1 MSWRAGL
8 FLVAMGVALGLTLA
22 YPWSEFSLAGRV
34 GGTLVERDDAFERR
48 VREVIRRSP
57 DEIAE
62 SLQGRQS
69 RGPQSRLS
77 TQDEVRAVIAQRRNE
92 ILRDRES
99 PVGGNPDG
107 GVTIVEFFDYNC
119 PYCRRVA
126 PMLEEIEQADRDLR
140 FVYKEFP
147 ILGPNSVFA
156 ARAALAAARQ
166 GRYIAYHKAMMR
178 SPEPI
183 TADSALAIAAS
194 IGLDVDRLRMDMDD
208 SAIAAAID
216 RNLDLA
222 QALRIN
228 GTPGF
233 VVGDNVFLGAL
244 PMSTLQTLV
253 DRARRK

>member
-1 MSWRAGL
+1 MSWRAGV
-8 FLVAMGVALGLTLA
+8 FLAAMGIVLGLTLA

-34 GGTLVERDDAFERR
+34 GEAVVGRDDVFERR
-48 VREVIRRSP
+48 VREVIRRSS
-57 DEIAE
+57 DEITDA
-62 SLQGRQS
+62 LQRGQG
-69 RGPQSRLS
+69 RGPQSRVS
-77 TQDEVRAVIAQRRNE
+77 AQDEVRAVIAQRRDD
-92 ILRDRES
+92 ILRDPAS
-99 PVGGNPDG
+99 PVGGNPNG

-126 PMLEEIEQADRDLR
+126 PLLEDIEQADRDLR

-166 GRYIAYHKAMMR
+166 GKYVAYHKAMMR

-183 TADSALAIAAS
+183 TADSALAITIS
-194 IGLDVDRLRMDMDD
+194 IGLDADRLRKDMDD
-208 SAIAAAID
+208 PAIAAAID

-244 PMSTLQTLV
+244 PPATLQALI
-253 DRARRK
+253 DRARKK